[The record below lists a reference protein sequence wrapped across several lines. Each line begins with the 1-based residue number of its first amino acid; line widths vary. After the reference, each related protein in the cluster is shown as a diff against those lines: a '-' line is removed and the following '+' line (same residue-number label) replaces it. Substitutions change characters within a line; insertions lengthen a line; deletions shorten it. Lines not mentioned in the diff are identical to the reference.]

1 MVFSSLAALIGI
13 VMLLGGLAVI
23 AAYAFGRDDDGFF
36 TTDSEQLQTAGY
48 ALTAEDIDLGSDPA
62 DWAPGDVL
70 GTVRIDVES
79 AARRPVFV
87 GIAPTADV
95 DRYLGDV
102 ARAEVT
108 DFSDGSPTYD
118 IHRGG
123 SPSARPAAQDF
134 WVAESEGLDQQRIDW
149 DAEGGDWSVVVMNS
163 DAARAVDVDAEAGVK
178 IDWVIWVGVGL
189 AVVGLLLTALG
200 TVLILRIGR
209 SARSP
214 VAG

>member
-23 AAYAFGRDDDGFF
+23 AAYAFGRNDDGFF
-36 TTDSEQLQTAGY
+36 TTDTEHLRTVSY
-48 ALTAEDIDLGSDPA
+48 ALTAEDIDLGADPA
-62 DWAPGDVL
+62 DWAPGDLL

-95 DRYLGDV
+95 DGYLGDV

-123 SPSARPAAQDF
+123 SPTARPAAQDF
-134 WVAESEGLDQQRIDW
+134 WVAESDGLNQQRIDW
-149 DAEGGDWSVVVMNS
+149 DAEGGDWSAVVMNS
-163 DAARAVDVDAEAGVK
+163 DAARGVDVDAEAGVK

-200 TVLILRIGR
+200 TFLILRIGR
-209 SARSP
+209 AASRP
-214 VAG
+214 VPG